1 MAVLNLLLLLLAV
14 FVVLSLSAVSGSE
27 HWVRCP
33 RPLSS
38 TLAVDVDVD
47 VDVGTVCKARIVAAM
62 LEARG
67 WPVQGTRRA

>member
-47 VDVGTVCKARIVAAM
+47 VGTVCKARIVAAM